1 MHYELEITH
10 NQEYFTVN
18 VNYNIINYL
27 NQFNIAGDDWF
38 DVKLTEIDINN
49 LKKLAVTDEE
59 KEFIKK
65 LKENKSIDIIEH
77 FYL

>member
-1 MHYELEITH
+1 MHYELEIIH

-18 VNYNIINYL
+18 VNYNIINYI
-27 NQFNIAGDDWF
+27 NRFNITGEDWF

-49 LKKLAVTDEE
+49 LKKLAITKEE

-65 LKENKSIDIIEH
+65 LKENESIDIIEH
-77 FYL
+77 FYF

>member
-65 LKENKSIDIIEH
+65 LKENESIDIIEH